1 MGGIEYILD
10 EWSKKRKSELI
21 ERYISMKLKAS
32 GAFEKGLTVETEG
45 YKTTIFTEPH
55 TWFMVNGRAANEKKD
70 PESLRKWVGWAG
82 STFLKKWVDDKG
94 LDISPFAV
102 AGKIARHGVTVPN
115 NPPNNFN
122 DGTLISSV
130 INQSTFDLLNKEL
143 GLFIVSEIKSD
154 IQKTWQQ
161 NQL

>member
-32 GAFEKGLTVETEG
+32 GAFEKGLKVETES

-55 TWFMVNGRAANEKKD
+55 TWFMVNGRAPNKSSDEKTQK
-70 PESLRKWVGWAG
+70 KWVGWAG

-102 AGKIARHGVTVPN
+102 AWKIARHGISV
-115 NPPNNFN
+115 PNNFN
-122 DGTLISSV
+122 DGKLISSV

-154 IQKTWQQ
+154 IIKTWQQ